1 MTYRWT
7 RFAGLTL
14 AFCFFSVDVSASE
27 FVQPSLAMND
37 LSEVDADY
45 PFQGEYAGAL
55 FTGSGSSGWE
65 DLGLQ
70 VIAQGNGEFSGVL
83 YRGGLPGRGWA
94 HNASVALQGSRR
106 NGALELLSSGVRVE
120 VESHHAIIWVNRQQL
135 GGFLPRVLRV
145 SRTMHAQPPA
155 GARVL
160 FDGSDALQFVGG
172 QITGDGLLMEG
183 ADTLDA
189 FGNFTLH
196 IEFRLPYMPHARG
209 QARGN
214 SGVYL
219 QSRYEVQILDS
230 FGLEGVA
237 NQCGGLY
244 RQRAP
249 DVNMCLPPLTW
260 QTYDIKL
267 TSPRFLVDGSKLE
280 NGRVSVWHN
289 GVLIHND
296 VELADKTGAGKPE
309 GSLPLP
315 TRLQDHGDPV
325 RFRNIWLVEHGVV
338 PSSGISSVVSIP
350 PTTSTWP
357 AERLKSK
364 APWSAPEHRSRILYP
379 GSPGAF

>member
-1 MTYRWT
+1 M
-7 RFAGLTL
+7 
-14 AFCFFSVDVSASE
+14 
-27 FVQPSLAMND
+27 
-37 LSEVDADY
+37 
-45 PFQGEYAGAL
+45 
-55 FTGSGSSGWE
+55 
-65 DLGLQ
+65 GLQ
-70 VIAQGNGEFSGVL
+70 VVAQGNGAFSGVL
-83 YRGGLPGRGWA
+83 HRGGLPGRGWW
-94 HNASVALQGSRR
+94 HNASAALEGRR
-106 NGALELLSSGVRVE
+106 HNGVLELLGSGVRVE
-120 VESHHAIIWVNRQQL
+120 VESHHAIVWVNRQQL

-172 QITGDGLLMEG
+172 QVTGDSLLMEG

-189 FGNFTLH
+189 FGDFTLH
-196 IEFRLPYMPHARG
+196 LEFRLPYMPHAEG

-280 NGRVSVWHN
+280 NGRLSVWHN

-309 GSLPLP
+309 GPLPLP
-315 TRLQDHGDPV
+315 TRLQDHGNPV
-325 RFRNIWLVEHGVV
+325 RFRNIWLLEHGVV
-338 PSSGISSVVSIP
+338 SSSGISSVVSLP
-350 PTTSTWP
+350 PRTPTWP
-357 AERLKSK
+357 AERLRSK
-364 APWSAPEHRSRILYP
+364 APWSAAEERSRILYP
-379 GSPGAF
+379 GSPGAY